1 MAAIVV
7 PFRGSGGKQ
16 RLKGFGPDEHRSI
29 VLAMLAD
36 VLAAATEV
44 SRTVVVTGDD
54 DGRVVAMN
62 GGAEVVDD
70 PGGGQGAA
78 VAAALGS
85 FPSDAV
91 LIVNA
96 DVPCV
101 VPYDLRSLLASTPR
115 GGIALVASTDK
126 RTNALSLPAPELFE
140 PLYGPNS
147 AERFKRAARD
157 LQLEVVEAAIPNLAD
172 DVDTREDLERVR
184 ARLGPFTTTALDGL
198 RMAS

>member
-1 MAAIVV
+1 MAGIVV

-16 RLKGFGPDEHRSI
+16 RLRGFGKGEHNSI

-44 SRTVVVTGDD
+44 SRTVVVTGDE
-54 DGRVVAMN
+54 DGRRVATEA
-62 GGAEVVDD
+62 GAEVIDD

-78 VAAALGS
+78 VAAGIGL

-101 VPYDLRSLLASTPR
+101 VPYDLRSLIAATPID
-115 GGIALVASTDK
+115 GIALVASEDG
-126 RTNALSLPAPELFE
+126 RTNALSLPAPQLFE
-140 PLYGPNS
+140 PLYGPRS
-147 AERFKRAARD
+147 AERFKRAAHD
-157 LQLEVVEAAIPNLAD
+157 LGLEAVVVAIPNLAD
-172 DVDTREDLERVR
+172 DVDTPECLRRVQHR
-184 ARLGPFTTTALDGL
+184 AGPQTQVALQGL